1 MTPETRDGEQGGK
14 FELIAQKSFTANEE
28 LVRVVDFLNRNLKDR
43 KIIFGLS
50 LQKDKNEM
58 TLSIYEV

>member
-1 MTPETRDGEQGGK
+1 MPQDKKEDK
-14 FELIAQKSFTANEE
+14 FELIAQKSFPAHDD
-28 LVRVVDFLNRNLKDR
+28 LVRVVDFLNRTLKDR

-58 TLSIYEV
+58 TMSIYEV

>member
-1 MTPETRDGEQGGK
+1 MNQDRPEDK
-14 FELIAQKSFTANEE
+14 FELIAQKSFPANED

-58 TLSIYEV
+58 TMSIYEV